1 MRVGVIV
8 VIGVVTFRCC
18 SGVSG
23 GVYPGV
29 FANIFEL
36 MILHLTKVRC
46 SLSDLFMLAEP
57 GMAYTFCG
65 F

>member
-1 MRVGVIV
+1 M

-29 FANIFEL
+29 FDNIFEL

-46 SLSDLFMLAEP
+46 SLSDLFTLAEP
-57 GMAYTFCG
+57 GRAFC
-65 F
+65 